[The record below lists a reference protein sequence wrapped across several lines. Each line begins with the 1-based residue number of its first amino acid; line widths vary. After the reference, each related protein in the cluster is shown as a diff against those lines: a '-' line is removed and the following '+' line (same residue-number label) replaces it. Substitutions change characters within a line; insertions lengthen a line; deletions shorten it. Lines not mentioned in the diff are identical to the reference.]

1 MVNGLQIDN
10 AGDKR
15 YYKNSKLHRIGS
27 PAIELASGTKIWY
40 LNGKRHREDGP
51 AIEFA
56 SGIKFWYYEDKRIFC
71 NSQEEFK
78 RLLKLKA
85 FW

>member
-1 MVNGLQIDN
+1 MINGLQIDN

-40 LNGKRHREDGP
+40 
-51 AIEFA
+51 
-56 SGIKFWYYEDKRIFC
+56 YEDKRIFC
-71 NSQEEFK
+71 NSQEEFEK
-78 RLLKLKA
+78 LLKLKA